1 MRAQGTIRIVVA
13 GLVWML
19 AARVAAQTPVVLD
32 DVVAVV
38 NQHAIL
44 SSDLEDEIRMAVLDP
59 GQHGA
64 AKTSRQHALDLLI
77 SRSLIEQQIRSED
90 LQAVEPGMEQIDARV
105 NEMRHRLPV
114 CAHNGCASDEQWRQ
128 VLAAHGLTPER
139 VRAYVRRRLEVLIFI
154 EKRFRQGIHIDSD
167 EVSSYYR
174 KDLVPQFGADETPP
188 PLSEVAARI
197 EEILLERRVS
207 ALFDDWLTNL
217 RKQGDVE
224 VLDSTLAA
232 PAQKGEAQR

>member
-1 MRAQGTIRIVVA
+1 MRARRRIRIVMA
-13 GLVWML
+13 GLVWGL
-19 AARVAAQTPVVLD
+19 AARAFAQTPVVLD

-44 SSDLEDEIRMAVLDP
+44 SSDVDDEMRMAVLDP
-59 GQHGA
+59 GQHSA
-64 AKTSRQHALDLLI
+64 ARLTRQRALELLI

-90 LQAVEPGMEQIDARV
+90 LQTVEPGPEQIDARV
-105 NEMRHRLPV
+105 DEMRRRLPACV
-114 CAHNGCASDEQWRQ
+114 HNGCASDEQWRQ
-128 VLAAHGLTPER
+128 ALAAHGLTPER

-154 EKRFRQGIHIDSD
+154 EKRFRQGIHIDAS
-167 EVSSYYR
+167 EVDNYYR
-174 KDLVPQFGADETPP
+174 KDFVPQFGAEETPP

-224 VLDSTLAA
+224 VLDSALAA
-232 PAQKGEAQR
+232 PVKKSEAQP